1 MDRIIE
7 YIVKKEELPS
17 TTGEYLRQKG
27 CSRQILIQL
36 KKTQEGIMVNG
47 KWAYVSTPLAAGDHV
62 KILLREAGSSPH
74 ILPVP
79 MDLDI
84 FYEDQ
89 DILVVDKPA
98 DTPVHPSI
106 HNHENTLANGVA
118 WYFRQ
123 KGEPFVFR
131 CINRLD
137 RDTTGLLILAK
148 NSLAASLLSVQMK
161 ERQIRR
167 TYLAVVAGLPHP
179 LEGTIDAPIARKP
192 GSAIERQVD
201 LTSGERAVTHYQVLE
216 SHDGISLVRLRLET
230 GRTHQ
235 IRVHMKY
242 LGTPLLGDYLYYPD
256 HSHIKR
262 VALHSY
268 SLEFRHPMTGESLY
282 FSTPLPPDMSV
293 LFPSVSP

>member
-1 MDRIIE
+1 MNRIIE

-17 TTGEYLRQKG
+17 TAGEYLRKKG

-36 KKTQEGIMVNG
+36 KKTPEGITVNG
-47 KWAYVSTPLAAGDHV
+47 QWAYVGTQLHPGDCV
-62 KILLREAGSSPH
+62 KILLRETQASPH
-74 ILPVP
+74 IIPIP
-79 MDLDI
+79 MDLNI
-84 FYEDQ
+84 LYEDQ

-106 HNHENTLANGVA
+106 HNYENTLANGMA
-118 WYFRQ
+118 WYFHE
-123 KGEPFVFR
+123 KGEVFVFR

-137 RDTTGLLILAK
+137 RDTTGLLLLVK
-148 NSLAASLLSVQMK
+148 NSLSASLLSAQMK

-167 TYLAVVAGLPHP
+167 TYLAAVSGIPQP
-179 LEGTIDAPIARKP
+179 PKGIIEAPIARKP

-201 LTSGERAVTHYQVLE
+201 FAAGERAVTHYQVIASQGDL
-216 SHDGISLVRLRLET
+216 SLVRLHLET

-242 LGTPLLGDYLYYPD
+242 LGTPLIGDYLYHPD
-256 HSHIKR
+256 YSHIKR

-268 SLEFRHPMTGESLY
+268 SLEFRHPITGEELY
-282 FSTPLPPDMSV
+282 FSTALPRDMSS
-293 LFPSVSP
+293 LFPLEY